1 MAGEVAIAAAARRR
15 KRSEDNKL
23 GQRSTSSPLAGFVHD
38 ARAVNLR
45 TSWLISVAAVALVGP
60 VTEPVLAQT
69 ATSPPAFS
77 RLTIRAGALWQTTD
91 SRLADLYKPS
101 TGYSGEVSMPFD
113 VGEFALAVER
123 ATFTGQE
130 PSPHPDFDGTVGM
143 LKWRMPLPSVG
154 PFTLALGAHTGAMQ
168 FSFQDT
174 VIAPGLRKEMELL
187 FGVNAAGSV
196 RLPANFS
203 AFVMGEYTH
212 VHLHVPVHLAP
223 LSAGIGYTLT
233 TPGWLKD
240 FLR

>member
-1 MAGEVAIAAAARRR
+1 MAGEIARRR
-15 KRSEDNKL
+15 RTKTRKWFEDNKL
-23 GQRSTSSPLAGFVHD
+23 GQRSTSSPLADFVHD

-45 TSWLISVAAVALVGP
+45 TSCLVSVAAVVLVGS

-69 ATSPPAFS
+69 AASQPAFS

-91 SRLADLYKPS
+91 RRLAELYKPS
-101 TGYSGEVSMPFD
+101 PGYSGELSMPFE

-130 PSPHPDFDGTVGM
+130 PSPHPDFHGTVGM
-143 LKWRMPLPSVG
+143 LKWRMSLPSVG
-154 PFTLALGAHTGAMQ
+154 PVTIALGAQAGAMQ

-187 FGVNAAGSV
+187 FGVNAVGNV

-203 AFVMGEYTH
+203 AFVTGEYTH

-240 FLR
+240 FLM